1 MGSFRSSIPSSIPAV
16 DSVVESLPRQ
26 FGKYTL
32 LRELASGGMARVYL
46 AIQRSVAGFEKL
58 VVIKR
63 ILPELARD
71 TDFVEMLLTE
81 ARTAATLDHPNVVQ
95 TFDVGEVEGTY
106 YIAMEYINGED
117 IRSIVRGMKR
127 SEVREFPLEH
137 TLSIV
142 RGVCAGL
149 AYAHEKK
156 DLEGNALNIV
166 HRDISPQNILVT
178 YSGAVKVVDFG
189 IAKSTEAVGEKT
201 GAGQLK
207 GKAPYMSPEQARS
220 VELDH
225 RSDIFAVGIV
235 LFELTTGRRLFKAK
249 SEFETLKMIVERPYP
264 SPREIVPNYP
274 QDLERIVM
282 RALEK
287 EPARRYQKA
296 RDMQADLEAFARHER
311 IATSAVGL
319 ADWMAMLF
327 ADKIEQQK
335 HVMQDAKRLADVV
348 ASQHS
353 IAPMSEPGSLY
364 SLSAMGTNTAAV
376 STMLRADTLP
386 PPAPR
391 RAWRW
396 GVLALGL
403 AGLGAGAFFVT
414 RLPQQ
419 APMTAPTSTAAS
431 AVAPEPEVKK
441 GTLKVSSEPAGAYL
455 RVAGE
460 LHSSKTPAELS
471 RLPLG
476 IDIEIKVS
484 LEGYEDHVRMVK
496 LSEDKLDDSIEV
508 KLTRGSATLV
518 FEVEPAKV
526 MVVLDGKTWEGEG
539 NRIEGLSAGDHK
551 VVFSAPGRAPG
562 VVKFVAEKGKTRT
575 IELTLG
581 KKGASSSGGKP
592 KAKGNGTV
600 NVASRG
606 GFCQNTIVGGKSVGP
621 TPVAGIA
628 VPAGPVSI
636 VCKLADGRSVPS
648 GAVVKDG
655 QTARVTIQIP
665 KAE

>member
-1 MGSFRSSIPSSIPAV
+1 MGSFRSTNPPSIPAA
-16 DSVVESLPRQ
+16 DSLVESFPCQ

-71 TDFVEMLLTE
+71 ADFVEMLLTE

-117 IRSIVRGMKR
+117 IRSIVRGMKHAG
-127 SEVREFPLEH
+127 VREFPLEH
-137 TLSIV
+137 TLTIV

-156 DLEGNALNIV
+156 DMEGTALQIV
-166 HRDISPQNILVT
+166 HRDISPQNVLVT

-189 IAKSTEAVGEKT
+189 IAKSNEAVGEKT

-220 VELDH
+220 APLDH

-235 LFELTTGRRLFKAK
+235 LFELTTGRRLFKAS
-249 SEFETLKMIVERPYP
+249 SEFETLKMIVELPCPAP
-264 SPREIVPNYP
+264 SELVPNYP
-274 QDLERIVM
+274 PALERIVM

-287 EPARRYQKA
+287 DPERRYQNA
-296 RDMQADLEAFARHER
+296 RDMQADLEAFARDEK
-311 IATSAVGL
+311 IASSAVGL

-327 ADKIEQQK
+327 AEKIEEQK
-335 HVMQDAKRLADVV
+335 HVMQDAKRMADVV

-353 IAPMSEPGSLY
+353 LAPMSDPGASLY
-364 SLSAMGTNTAAV
+364 SINNMGTNTGAV
-376 STMLRADTLP
+376 STMLRADTVP
-386 PPAPR
+386 PPTRPR
-391 RAWRW
+391 YGMWAL
-396 GVLALGL
+396 VLLGL
-403 AGLGAGAFFVT
+403 GGLGAGAFIVT
-414 RLPQQ
+414 RPP
-419 APMTAPTSTAAS
+419 APPATTEAS
-431 AVAPEPEVKK
+431 ATASSAPAEPDAKK
-441 GTLKVSSEPAGAYL
+441 GSVTVRSEPSGAYV

-460 LHSSKTPAELS
+460 LQSSKTPATLE

-484 LEGYEDHVRMVK
+484 LEGYEDHVATVK
-496 LSEDKLDDSIEV
+496 LGEDKLEQTVDAT
-508 KLTRGSATLV
+508 LARGSATLV
-518 FEVEPAKV
+518 FDVEPDKV

-539 NRIEGLSAGDHK
+539 NRIEGLSAGEHK

-562 VVKFVAEKGKTRT
+562 VVKFIAEKGKTKT
-575 IELTLG
+575 IDLDL
-581 KKGASSSGGKP
+581 KKAKPGGGGKP
-592 KAKGNGTV
+592 KAKGSGTV

-606 GFCQNTIVGGKSVGP
+606 GFCQNTIVAGKSVGP

-636 VCKLADGRSVPS
+636 VCKTADGRSVPS
-648 GAVVKDG
+648 GAMVKDG